1 MGAHAMKDK
10 RKKETAELEK
20 IKTKINELDQQFSK
34 LILNQGAYFMA
45 LLDILKEEGL
55 LTGDRFKKLAD
66 HYKKELRGIG
76 EYADFLKMMR
86 DFGKKKP

>member
-10 RKKETAELEK
+10 RKKDAVELEK
-20 IKTKINELDQQFSK
+20 VKKKINELDQQFSK

-55 LTGDRFKKLAD
+55 LKDDRFKKLAD
-66 HYKKELRGIG
+66 HYKKELRGIC
-76 EYADFLKMMR
+76 EYADFLKMIR

>member
-10 RKKETAELEK
+10 RKKDTVELEK
-20 IKTKINELDQQFSK
+20 IRMKINELDQQFSK

-55 LTGDRFKKLAD
+55 LKGDRFQKLAD
-66 HYKKELRGIG
+66 HYKKELRGIC

-86 DFGKKKP
+86 AFGKKKP